1 MHFRAVLLAAVGCL
15 AAVQAKVNWINHDQV
30 KPFAQL
36 APTNASEKAAIKFK
50 PQLHISYGC
59 HPYPAVQADG
69 SVSDG
74 LKWGGKADGKC
85 KGSGWG
91 SQVYSR
97 SAWYEGKW
105 AIMYAWYFPKGF
117 EQRAEYSYSHRHL
130 WLYLVLWI
138 DNPEAENPAILG
150 VWVRTAGGNE
160 RRTPPDAKFID
171 GSSLKLDYY
180 KSSWHGK
187 TGLQLTENAGEFQ
200 DLVTWEQMTE
210 DARKALSEADFDGH
224 WQERKDTDVP
234 FIDSE
239 FTGNLK
245 KAWVF

>member
-1 MHFRAVLLAAVGCL
+1 MHFRAYLVAAVGCL

-36 APTNASEKAAIKFK
+36 APTKVSEKAAIKFK
-50 PQLHISYGC
+50 PQLDISYGC

-117 EQRAEYSYSHRHL
+117 EKR
-130 WLYLVLWI
+130 V
-138 DNPEAENPAILG
+138 ENPAILG

-187 TGLQLTENAGEFQ
+187 TGLQLTENTGEFQ
-200 DLVTWEQMTE
+200 DLITWEQMTE
-210 DARKALSEADFDGH
+210 EARKALSEADFDGH
-224 WQERKDTDVP
+224 WRERKDTDVP

-239 FTGNLK
+239 FTENLK

>member
-1 MHFRAVLLAAVGCL
+1 MWTYGLWKFGSLDSKALKRSQLAGGIIVRIGANLAFHHSLSQPVKRSLSNIPRWAQVNSHPTVATMHFRALLIAAVGCL

-97 SAWYEGKW
+97 SAW
-105 AIMYAWYFPKGF
+105 
-117 EQRAEYSYSHRHL
+117 L
-130 WLYLVLWI
+130 
-138 DNPEAENPAILG
+138 
-150 VWVRTAGGNE
+150 
-160 RRTPPDAKFID
+160 
-171 GSSLKLDYY
+171 
-180 KSSWHGK
+180 
-187 TGLQLTENAGEFQ
+187 
-200 DLVTWEQMTE
+200 
-210 DARKALSEADFDGH
+210 
-224 WQERKDTDVP
+224 
-234 FIDSE
+234 
-239 FTGNLK
+239 
-245 KAWVF
+245 